1 MAPSLGGVASVAG
14 IPAWQLE
21 PQPGEELD
29 EEEQEKQ
36 QEEEQEVE
44 EAGSGSQSGQAS
56 STSEIE
62 LLQPESQET
71 SSEEGQ

>member
-1 MAPSLGGVASVAG
+1 MAPSPGGVASVAG

-36 QEEEQEVE
+36 EEEQEAE